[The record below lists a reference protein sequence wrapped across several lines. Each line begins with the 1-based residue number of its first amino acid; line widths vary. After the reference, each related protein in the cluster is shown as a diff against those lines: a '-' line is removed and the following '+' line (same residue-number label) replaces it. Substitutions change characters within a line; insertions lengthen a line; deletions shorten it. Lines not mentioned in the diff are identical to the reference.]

1 MASQFP
7 TDLDTAISG
16 PDGDLP
22 REFAHELVRQLGATQ
37 VDDKKMTDDERVSRW
52 ESARQA
58 LMSFVP
64 SEPVEA
70 MLAAQAVAAHT
81 AAMECIR
88 RSMITFESEST
99 CVRLRA
105 NAASLMRSF
114 NATLRQLER
123 HRGWAAGTRTYRD

>member
-1 MASQFP
+1 MRALTETLRIEDKDP
-7 TDLDTAISG
+7 DTAKTN
-16 PDGDLP
+16 
-22 REFAHELVRQLGATQ
+22 RLVAAQ
-37 VDDKKMTDDERVSRW
+37 K
-52 ESARQA
+52 A
-58 LMSFVP
+58 LLSFVP
-64 SEPVEA
+64 SEPTEA

-99 CVRLRA
+99 CVRPRA

-123 HRGWAAGTRTYRD
+123 HRGWAAGYRD